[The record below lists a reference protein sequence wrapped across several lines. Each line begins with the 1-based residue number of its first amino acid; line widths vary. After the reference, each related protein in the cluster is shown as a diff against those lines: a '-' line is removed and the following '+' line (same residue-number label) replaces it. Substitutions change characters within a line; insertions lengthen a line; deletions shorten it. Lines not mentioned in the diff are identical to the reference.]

1 MSNMS
6 CKLLFIHVVG
16 VFAIF
21 ARNVI
26 TYYMPGM
33 QNSTPDCLVT
43 LLKYF
48 NIPPWFRCTPSLDRN
63 DTCRSAQKPRGFQ
76 NIMLLLLSDEI
87 NCFIDTF
94 ICVTHRHLFLSMGA
108 TSSLFLERKREEGAL
123 IDKKQVP
130 VVQLYNCNEFQ
141 HERDAYVIIRQ

>member
-1 MSNMS
+1 M
-6 CKLLFIHVVG
+6 LLP
-16 VFAIF
+16 
-21 ARNVI
+21 
-26 TYYMPGM
+26 ML
-33 QNSTPDCLVT
+33 CLACRTALLT

-48 NIPPWFRCTPSLDRN
+48 NIPPWFKCIPLLDRN
-63 DTCRSAQKPRGFQ
+63 DRSAQKPRYLQ

-87 NCFIDTF
+87 NCFIATF